1 MGLILLV
8 KNIILVLFL
17 ISSTSIP
24 GLPSSSL
31 ESMEEK
37 KSWEPHSHEKAN
49 DAHERLLLNVSTND
63 YGTYDP
69 PPAFVKP
76 PFKLIPN

>member
-8 KNIILVLFL
+8 KKTILVLFL
-17 ISSTSIP
+17 ISSTSIS
-24 GLPSSSL
+24 GLPSTSL
-31 ESMEEK
+31 ESKEVS
-37 KSWEPHSHEKAN
+37 SWEPHSHEKAK
-49 DAHERLLLNVSTND
+49 DAHERLLLDVNTND

>member
-1 MGLILLV
+1 MGLILV
-8 KNIILVLFL
+8 KKTIIVLFL

-24 GLPSSSL
+24 GLPSVSL
-31 ESMEEK
+31 ESKEHK
-37 KSWEPHSHEKAN
+37 KSWERRSHEKAK
-49 DAHERLLLNVSTND
+49 DAHERLVLDVSSND

-69 PPAFVKP
+69 PPAVVKP